1 MTIDIYSDSR
11 EDTIDVEEFALWM
24 AIMDYRAT
32 LGLPSI
38 PLSQSLTLVASR
50 HVLDT
55 VYNIGEYISSDSAA
69 HGWSDAP
76 YRGSDPSTYPSMW
89 EAPARL
95 GTDYRGY
102 GYEISVGYL
111 GDPTLYEM
119 TAEIALNS
127 WQGSPGHNDV
137 IVNAGPWTTP
147 WQAIGVAIHEGV
159 SHVWFGHDIDP
170 AGAPRFEPEVGSD
183 AIASPTDPVVDDFL
197 LGTDSRDELNGGA
210 GNDTL
215 VGEASD
221 DRLRGGSGNDEMDGG
236 SGNDIIVGGPGFD
249 TATFSGP
256 QSANTLTISTS
267 GISIRDRRAEGNGID
282 EISGIEMLD
291 FLDNDW
297 PLHLFDGGAS
307 LSERE
312 VRELVEVYIAYF
324 NRAPDAIGLA
334 FYADSLTRGSTIEE
348 AARTF
353 LNSDEYSAA
362 YPPELS
368 NADFAREVYLNVLGR
383 EPDPNG
389 FEFWVGHLDSGAIGR
404 ELFVLD
410 VLRGVKPGTGD
421 EEYLATKTDLG
432 IYLAITK
439 GLSVGGRTVMN
450 SYDGSV
456 ESVEAAVEII
466 DDLYE
471 AGADPF
477 SGDFIIELV
486 GVADDPFS
494 A

>member
-1 MTIDIYSDSR
+1 
-11 EDTIDVEEFALWM
+11 
-24 AIMDYRAT
+24 
-32 LGLPSI
+32 
-38 PLSQSLTLVASR
+38 
-50 HVLDT
+50 
-55 VYNIGEYISSDSAA
+55 
-69 HGWSDAP
+69 
-76 YRGSDPSTYPSMW
+76 
-89 EAPARL
+89 
-95 GTDYRGY
+95 
-102 GYEISVGYL
+102 
-111 GDPTLYEM
+111 
-119 TAEIALNS
+119 
-127 WQGSPGHNDV
+127 
-137 IVNAGPWTTP
+137 
-147 WQAIGVAIHEGV
+147 
-159 SHVWFGHDIDP
+159 
-170 AGAPRFEPEVGSD
+170 
-183 AIASPTDPVVDDFL
+183 
-197 LGTDSRDELNGGA
+197 
-210 GNDTL
+210 
-215 VGEASD
+215 
-221 DRLRGGSGNDEMDGG
+221 MDGG

-249 TATFSGP
+249 TVTFSGP
-256 QSANTLTISTS
+256 QSAYTLTISTS

-353 LNSDEYSAA
+353 LDSDEYSAA

-439 GLSVGGRTVMN
+439 GLSIGGRMVMN
-450 SYDGSV
+450 AYDGSV
-456 ESVEAAVEII
+456 ESVVAAVEII

-477 SGDFIIELV
+477 YGDFIIEFV

-494 A
+494 P